1 MVFPATG
8 PYRVHQGMFVGE
20 VHDDRSTMEV
30 FLRRL
35 RGLGVHVILL
45 EYYPEGETPHLKSE
59 QRIGADLVRFNK
71 TFDMEVVIAKQLF
84 RLWSLAYYF
93 GIEVRGIE
101 QPTPPNIKPG
111 TGQYLLHRLGEPVN
125 QAFLDCAD
133 KYAAEKRKDGVRFCI
148 YGGLVHWVKLKRLA
162 PSMPGYRVDAT
173 KTALVPIS

>member
-8 PYRVHQGMFVGE
+8 PFRAHQGMFVGE
-20 VHDDRSTMEV
+20 VHDDRATMEV

-45 EYYPEGETPHLKSE
+45 EYYPEGETPHLRSE
-59 QRIGADLVRFNK
+59 DQIVTDLVRFNK
-71 TFDMEVVIAKQLF
+71 TFDMGPLIAKQIF

-101 QPTPPNIKPG
+101 QPTPLRIKPG
-111 TGQYLLHRLGEPVN
+111 SVQYLLHRLGDPVN

-133 KYAAEKRKDGVRFCI
+133 KYAVEKRKQGVRFCM
-148 YGGLVHWVKLKRLA
+148 YGGLVHWVKLKKLA
-162 PSMPGYRVDAT
+162 PGLPGYKLDDT
-173 KTALVPIS
+173 KTALVPIP